1 MVKADVSSLSPK
13 AAEQERIMALIAEKL
28 KSAQSATAMLKQ
40 LTGKEIR
47 VTVSSM
53 VRYEPRVA
61 DLRALG
67 AKVDAEF
74 YSRTSRLLVSGSCV
88 STAKTIVNLDAV
100 PKGLREPLL
109 GGKHPIGTVFNKVDF
124 SRQSTGNGVRRLL
137 ETTKSIEDWDVQII
151 AAHAVLVGPDGPFAI
166 VEEYYHAGL
175 VYLTKDWI
183 KWAGKHE

>member
-28 KSAQSATAMLKQ
+28 ESTQSATVMLKQ

-67 AKVDAEF
+67 ARADAEF

-100 PKGLREPLL
+100 PKRLREPLL
-109 GGKHPIGTVFNKVDF
+109 GGKRPIGTVFSKADF

-137 ETTKSIEDWDVQII
+137 KTTKSIEDWDTQII
-151 AAHAVLVGPDGPFAI
+151 AAHAILLGPDPFAI
-166 VEEYYHAGL
+166 VEEYYHASL
-175 VYLTKDWI
+175 VYLTKDW
-183 KWAGKHE
+183 KNWVKKHK